1 MKKLKYLFILIAIF
15 SIQSF
20 GQDFCLSEGVELYT
34 PQSVSIPAF
43 GPNGT
48 LKTLVVLC
56 KFSDDNF
63 DLSPHTDVWPHT
75 QNSMPS
81 WGPSLVSQ

>member
-1 MKKLKYLFILIAIF
+1 MKTIKYLIILAFF

-20 GQDFCLSEGVELYT
+20 GQDFCLSEGVGLYT
-34 PQSVSIPAF
+34 PQSVSTPAF

-48 LKTLVVLC
+48 VRTLVILC

-63 DLSPHTDVWPHT
+63 DQSPHTDV
-75 QNSMPS
+75 
-81 WGPSLVSQ
+81 